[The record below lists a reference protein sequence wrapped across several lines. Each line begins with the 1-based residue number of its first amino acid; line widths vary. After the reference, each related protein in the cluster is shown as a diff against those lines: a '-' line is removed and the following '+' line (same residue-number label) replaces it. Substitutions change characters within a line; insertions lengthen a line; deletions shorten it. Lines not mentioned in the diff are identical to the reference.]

1 METRLQGWSHT
12 EAASQMTELDGG
24 LVARECSG
32 APSRRAKGVGG
43 GGGGAGNGE
52 RVKETEERV
61 SVCVYV
67 RVHTYPNS

>member
-32 APSRRAKGVGG
+32 APSRGGKGVGG
-43 GGGGAGNGE
+43 GGAGGGREWGEGE
-52 RVKETEERV
+52 RDRGESEC
-61 SVCVYV
+61 VCLCAGAYV
-67 RVHTYPNS
+67 P